1 MLGDVETFGEKRLRD
16 SWFERSMGGW
26 GLFCGRYG
34 KSVPLAYQPVNRFAA
49 GSGIGRRY
57 STDRYSFPTTP
68 FMGHFDG
75 WPTTQPMDIPSE

>member
-1 MLGDVETFGEKRLRD
+1 MMLKRSAKNDCGIHGL
-16 SWFERSMGGW
+16 SAAWGVW
-26 GLFCGRYG
+26 GLFCGGHG

-75 WPTTQPMDIPSE
+75 WPTTQPMDITSE